1 MLGSINTLGRAAR
14 GISSGGGNNT
24 TTMSGS
30 ITTTGNDAIA
40 IYADGG
46 SNTTTMS
53 GSIKTTGDLSFGIY
67 TYGGNNT
74 TTMSGSISTTGD
86 GSDGINA
93 DGGSNTT
100 TMSGSISTSGDQSHG
115 IYNWD
120 DNNTTNMSGSI
131 TTSGDGSDGINASG
145 GSNTTTTSGSISTT
159 GDGSDGINASG
170 GSNTTT
176 TSGSI
181 KTTGDG
187 SDGINASGGS
197 NTTTMSGSI
206 STTGDGS
213 EGIYA
218 SGGSNTTTMS
228 GSISTTGDGSHGI
241 YVSGGSNTTTMSG
254 SISTNGLRSYGI
266 YTYGDNITTNMS
278 GSITTSGD
286 ISYGILQYGD
296 NGTINMSGSISSASD
311 TYARGIYI
319 NGDNNTTTMS
329 GSISAAGTDA
339 YAMRHLGDDNTT
351 TISGSV
357 TSTGTAS
364 SALMNT
370 SGSGGTFILDEGAVI
385 IGDITALAAATN
397 NKLKFNLGEDTS
409 YAFTVGG
416 GGAGTGA
423 GQWTFTDQDGR
434 TPIATTSGTN
444 CASTGVTVC
453 NLVTAV
459 SSGNATEHNELQFA
473 MNSSMIGSFQPSQS
487 NSWANLYG
495 DTSKRH
501 ASTTKLAFDTQ
512 NTGLTIGTPL
522 AISKN
527 INLDLVFNASNTNL
541 DIGSAKEQEI
551 TAKSINVGAIIRDLF
566 PSNTWLVDAFGFVGR
581 NTYDGKRKV
590 MNNNIATGSET
601 VTAAYSGNEILLGL
615 DAQYSQAINNTFNFT
630 GGINANLSNE
640 KIEAY
645 SESKYYSW
653 DARTMLQAAGGI
665 NLGLEYNKDALT
677 TFASLGLQ
685 HSSLQ
690 KGKTATY
697 TNNGTAGSFIDKA
710 TSDTR
715 RSATVGFSYKA
726 SENIAFKG
734 AVEAFTSENGVDG
747 NSANLRINWAF

>member
-1 MLGSINTLGRAAR
+1 MFQHILTNNKTKLYGTSALVCFALATPVLADDFVITSGTTTNDGNTIDGNDTATLTGALIVPNGKGINASGGTNEVSVTTSGSITTTSTSDYAFGIDNSGGGSTTTMSGSINTLGRAAR
-14 GISSGGGNNT
+14 GISSGGAGGNNT

-53 GSIKTTGDLSFGIY
+53 GSI
-67 TYGGNNT
+67 
-74 TTMSGSISTTGD
+74 STTGD
-86 GSDGINA
+86 GSYGIF
-93 DGGSNTT
+93 
-100 TMSGSISTSGDQSHG
+100 
-115 IYNWD
+115 Y
-120 DNNTTNMSGSI
+120 TN
-131 TTSGDGSDGINASG
+131 
-145 GSNTTTTSGSISTT
+145 
-159 GDGSDGINASG
+159 
-170 GSNTTT
+170 
-176 TSGSI
+176 
-181 KTTGDG
+181 
-187 SDGINASGGS
+187 GGS

-206 STTGDGS
+206 STTGDAS
-213 EGIYA
+213 SGIYA
-218 SGGSNTTTMS
+218 
-228 GSISTTGDGSHGI
+228 
-241 YVSGGSNTTTMSG
+241 SGGSNTTTMSG
-254 SISTNGLRSYGI
+254 SISTNGLRSNGI
-266 YTYGDNITTNMS
+266 YNYEDNNTTNMS

-286 ISYGILQYGD
+286 ISYGIFQSGD

-319 NGDNNTTTMS
+319 FGDNNTTTMS

-339 YAMRHLGDDNTT
+339 YAIRHLGDDNTT

-370 SGSGGTFILDEGAVI
+370 IGSGGTFILDEGAVI
-385 IGDITALAAATN
+385 IGDVTALAAATN
-397 NKLKFNLGEDTS
+397 NKLKFNLGEDAS

-512 NTGLTIGTPL
+512 NTGLTIGTPV

>member
-1 MLGSINTLGRAAR
+1 MLRNKLDYNNICDRNYYESLKHSEQSIDIV
-14 GISSGGGNNT
+14 GIT
-24 TTMSGS
+24 YS
-30 ITTTGNDAIA
+30 IPERTISVGE
-40 IYADGG
+40 
-46 SNTTTMS
+46 
-53 GSIKTTGDLSFGIY
+53 FGVILD
-67 TYGGNNT
+67 TQN
-74 TTMSGSISTTGD
+74 
-86 GSDGINA
+86 
-93 DGGSNTT
+93 
-100 TMSGSISTSGDQSHG
+100 
-115 IYNWD
+115 
-120 DNNTTNMSGSI
+120 
-131 TTSGDGSDGINASG
+131 
-145 GSNTTTTSGSISTT
+145 
-159 GDGSDGINASG
+159 
-170 GSNTTT
+170 
-176 TSGSI
+176 
-181 KTTGDG
+181 
-187 SDGINASGGS
+187 
-197 NTTTMSGSI
+197 
-206 STTGDGS
+206 
-213 EGIYA
+213 EF
-218 SGGSNTTTMS
+218 
-228 GSISTTGDGSHGI
+228 
-241 YVSGGSNTTTMSG
+241 
-254 SISTNGLRSYGI
+254 
-266 YTYGDNITTNMS
+266 
-278 GSITTSGD
+278 GD
-286 ISYGILQYGD
+286 ISNIIKNKFKVDLFSITETELFYWTCGQKGTLLKVNKHDFKIEKIKLPKILVSLNCVRFLTNDKGIMVGD
-296 NGTINMSGSISSASD
+296 NNTINMSGSISSASD

-665 NLGLEYNKDALT
+665 NLGLEHNKDALT

-697 TNNGTAGSFIDKA
+697 TNNGTAVSFIDNA

-726 SENIAFKG
+726 SDNISFKG

>member
-1 MLGSINTLGRAAR
+1 MFQHILTNNKTKLYGTSALVCFALATPVLADDFVITSGTTTNDGNTIDGNDTATLTGALIVPNGKGINASGGTNEVSVTTSGSITTTSTSDYAFGIDNSGGGSTTTMSGSINTLGRAAR
-14 GISSGGGNNT
+14 GISSGGAGGNNT

-53 GSIKTTGDLSFGIY
+53 GSI
-67 TYGGNNT
+67 
-74 TTMSGSISTTGD
+74 STTGD
-86 GSDGINA
+86 GSYGIF
-93 DGGSNTT
+93 
-100 TMSGSISTSGDQSHG
+100 
-115 IYNWD
+115 Y
-120 DNNTTNMSGSI
+120 TN
-131 TTSGDGSDGINASG
+131 
-145 GSNTTTTSGSISTT
+145 
-159 GDGSDGINASG
+159 
-170 GSNTTT
+170 
-176 TSGSI
+176 
-181 KTTGDG
+181 
-187 SDGINASGGS
+187 GGS

-213 EGIYA
+213 SGIYA
-218 SGGSNTTTMS
+218 
-228 GSISTTGDGSHGI
+228 
-241 YVSGGSNTTTMSG
+241 SGGSNTTTMSG
-254 SISTNGLRSYGI
+254 SISTNGLRSNGI
-266 YTYGDNITTNMS
+266 YNYEDNNTTNMS

-286 ISYGILQYGD
+286 ISYGIFQSGD

-319 NGDNNTTTMS
+319 FGDNNTTTMS

-339 YAMRHLGDDNTT
+339 YAIRHLGDDNTT

-370 SGSGGTFILDEGAVI
+370 IGSGGTFILDEGAVI
-385 IGDITALAAATN
+385 IGDVTALAAATN
-397 NKLKFNLGEDTS
+397 NKLKFNLGEDAS

-512 NTGLTIGTPL
+512 NTGLTIGTPV

-710 TSDTR
+710 TSDSR